1 MSRLTII
8 VAATKS
14 NGIGQNSQLPWR
26 LSKEMAYFARVTS
39 NAPADAPNAVIM
51 GRNTWESIPTKF
63 RPLRNRVNIVVSR
76 NASYDVGSA
85 RAAGSLEAAIARINS
100 ERDSIS
106 RGFIIGGASLYAE
119 SLALAPSSSIGFV
132 DRILLTRISSPAFDE
147 CDVFMPDFL
156 GGTEGGNSW
165 KMAGHD
171 ALQAWVGFEVAE
183 GVQEENGIRY
193 EFQMWVREP

>member
-14 NGIGQNSQLPWR
+14 SGIGQNGALPWR
-26 LSKEMAYFARVTS
+26 LPKEMAYFARVTA
-39 NAPADAPNAVIM
+39 NAPAGTLNTVIM

-76 NASYDVGSA
+76 NPSYDVGTA
-85 RAAGSLEAAIARINS
+85 PLEGSLEAAITRMKS
-100 ERDSIS
+100 EKAGSG

-119 SLALAPSSSIGFV
+119 SLALSATSPVGFV
-132 DRILLTRISSPAFDE
+132 DRILLTRILSPAFDE
-147 CDVFMPDFL
+147 CDVLMPDFL
-156 GGTEGGNSW
+156 GSTEGNGW
-165 KMAGHD
+165 KMAAHD
-171 ALQAWVGFEVAE
+171 ALQTWVGFEVAE

-193 EFQMWVREP
+193 EFQMWVREM

>member
-26 LSKEMAYFARVTS
+26 LAKEMAYFARATS
-39 NAPADAPNAVIM
+39 NAPSGASNAVIM

-63 RPLRNRVNIVVSR
+63 RPLRNRVNIIVSR
-76 NASYDVGSA
+76 NSSFDAGAA
-85 RAAGSLEAAIARINS
+85 RTAGSLEAAIAHMNS

-106 RGFIIGGASLYAE
+106 RGFIIGGATLYAE
-119 SLALAPSSSIGFV
+119 SLALPPSSSIGFV
-132 DRILLTRISSPAFDE
+132 DRILLTRILSPAFDE

-156 GGTEGGNSW
+156 GCTEGGSGW
-165 KMAGHD
+165 KRATHD

-183 GVQEENGIRY
+183 GTQEEKGIQY
-193 EFQMWVREP
+193 EFQMWVREL